1 MIQVV
6 ELMSLT
12 ALVDRFQVIT
22 KAELSSS
29 IDYENQSIHEHP
41 KDPHHPSL
49 LPITNT
55 TFQ

>member
-41 KDPHHPSL
+41 KHPHHPSF